1 MISKYI
7 CIRLALII
15 LNIYNMNTT
24 TIQKRL
30 FYYRRSLTI
39 PVVGL
44 LSIYNNIFQI
54 ILTLY
59 IYMFNVRMIKGYI
72 ISLYSIIRFYVKKTI
87 IMRITGI

>member
-24 TIQKRL
+24 TIQKYL

-54 ILTLY
+54 ILTLN
-59 IYMFNVRMIKGYI
+59 IYNVKMIKRYI
-72 ISLYSIIRFYVKKTI
+72 ISLYSIIRFYIKKGI
-87 IMRITGI
+87 IIRIIGI

>member
-7 CIRLALII
+7 FIRLALII
-15 LNIYNMNTT
+15 FNIYMNTT
-24 TIQKRL
+24 TIQKHL

-44 LSIYNNIFQI
+44 LSIYNNIFKI

-59 IYMFNVRMIKGYI
+59 IYLM
-72 ISLYSIIRFYVKKTI
+72 
-87 IMRITGI
+87 

>member
-7 CIRLALII
+7 FIRLALII
-15 LNIYNMNTT
+15 FNIYMNTT
-24 TIQKRL
+24 TIQKHL

-44 LSIYNNIFQI
+44 LSIYNNIFKI

-59 IYMFNVRMIKGYI
+59 IYIFNVGMIKGYI
-72 ISLYSIIRFYVKKTI
+72 IPLYSIIGFV
-87 IMRITGI
+87 